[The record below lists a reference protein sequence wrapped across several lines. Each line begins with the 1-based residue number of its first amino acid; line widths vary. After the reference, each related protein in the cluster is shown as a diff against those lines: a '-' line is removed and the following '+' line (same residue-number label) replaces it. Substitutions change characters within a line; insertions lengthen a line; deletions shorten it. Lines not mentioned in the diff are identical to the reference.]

1 MNYLTANSP
10 TNVSFFALVR
20 FTMSC
25 HGCMLKTEDGTNK
38 IISGSEKC
46 IMPTDKCM
54 WKYPSGVP
62 NGMKTRSKAN
72 NGPTAGYEE
81 VNKYFATKY
90 FIHRWVVF
98 LYNKVYLLI
107 YNY

>member
-46 IMPTDKCM
+46 IMPTDKCI

-72 NGPTAGYEE
+72 NGPTVGYEE